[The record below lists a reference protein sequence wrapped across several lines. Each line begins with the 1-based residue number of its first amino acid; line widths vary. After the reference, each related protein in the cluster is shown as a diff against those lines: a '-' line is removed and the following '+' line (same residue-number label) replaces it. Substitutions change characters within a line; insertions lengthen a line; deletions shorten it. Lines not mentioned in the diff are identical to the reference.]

1 MKATLKLEKE
11 AIFEAIRAYVKEN
24 IPNAEIAEIES
35 TGFYGTISVTVMLAD
50 KERSP
55 SPSSA
60 EALEESSGAYLKE
73 LD

>member
-35 TGFYGTISVTVMLAD
+35 TGFYSTISVTVMLTD

-55 SPSSA
+55 SPSPA
-60 EALEESSGAYLKE
+60 EALEETSGVYLKE